1 MPLVQYGEYKP
12 DVSDYEGTA
21 TKNILNVIPQGD
33 GYGPF
38 PDFTAFSG
46 TLPATCRGAF
56 YAIKSDG
63 SIATFAGTSTKLYLM
78 DNTTFAW
85 TDVTRASGGDYTAL
99 SATANWQFAQ
109 FNDLVFATQGN
120 DVLQVFTL
128 ASSSNFTAAA
138 GSPPQAAYISVVGR
152 FLVLSGLT
160 SNRTRIQW
168 SGLNDVNSSAS
179 WTSGT
184 NSSDY
189 QDLPDGGVVRGVAGG
204 EYGIIFQD
212 QAMRRMTYAPGS
224 PIIFQIERI
233 AEGMGLYAPY
243 SLVRSAGTIYFYS
256 AKGFQ
261 KIDAGGVPTQI
272 GRERV
277 DRTFFADLDKGNLQL
292 FMGAADPRSS
302 RVYWAY
308 KSTNGTAGLYDKILG
323 YDPALDRWFP
333 VSMSGEF
340 LLGISQ
346 TGLTLESLDAISS
359 SLDALTSS
367 LDSYATSVTPEIAQ
381 FSSSHILGFFRGTNL
396 EATFETAETGTD
408 AKRLFIKGFRPIT
421 DAPTVY
427 GSASYRDTQQVAAT
441 AGTETLINSRTGR
454 CDLRADTRYSR
465 FKSRIPAGTSWTYSA
480 GVEPDAVTSGS
491 L

>member
-1 MPLVQYGEYKP
+1 MPLVQYGEFKP
-12 DVSDYEGTA
+12 DVSDYEGSA

-38 PDFTAFSG
+38 PDFTVFSG
-46 TLPATCRGAF
+46 SLPAACRGGF
-56 YAIKSDG
+56 YAIKADG

-85 TDVTRASGGDYTAL
+85 TDVTRVSSDYTAL
-99 SATANWQFAQ
+99 NASANWQFAQ

-128 ASSSNFTAAA
+128 ASSSNFDDSA
-138 GSPPQAAYISVVGR
+138 GSPPQAAYISNIGR

-168 SGLNDVNSSAS
+168 SGLNSVNASDS
-179 WTSGT
+179 WTSGV

-189 QDLPDGGVVRGVAGG
+189 QDLPDSGIVRGVAGG

-212 QAMRRMTYAPGS
+212 QAIRRMTYAPGS

-243 SLVRSAGTIYFYS
+243 SIVRAAGSTYFYS

-261 KIDAGGVPTQI
+261 RIDAGGLPTQI

-277 DRTFFADLDKGNLQL
+277 DRTFFTDLDKGNLQL
-292 FMGAADPRSS
+292 FIGAADPRSS

-308 KSTNGTAGLYDKILG
+308 KSNSGTTGLYDKILG
-323 YDPALDRWFP
+323 YDPALDRFFP
-333 VSMSGEF
+333 VMMSGEY

-367 LDSYATSVTPEIAQ
+367 LDSYATSVTPEISQ

-408 AKRLFIKGFRPIT
+408 GKRLFIKGFRPIT

-441 AGTETLINSRTGR
+441 AGDETLINSRTGR
-454 CDLRADTRYSR
+454 CDFRVDTRYSR
-465 FKSRIPAGTSWTYSA
+465 FKARIPAATSWVFSA
-480 GVEPDAVTSGS
+480 GVEPDAITSGS